1 MEEKQQQSTTSPP
14 NATHEA
20 TTPAGQGKVDEEAV
34 QKSHAALEFAAG
46 AH

>member
-1 MEEKQQQSTTSPP
+1 MEEKQLSTTSPP

-20 TTPAGQGKVDEEAV
+20 TTPAGQGTVDEEAV
-34 QKSHAALEFAAG
+34 QKSREALDFAAG